1 MRTLGGRSPPAHHD
15 TAENRGGRCAQF
27 AQGRTAATSC
37 CLGAAAGAEAQV
49 LRTQSPRGS
58 PSGAKGCR
66 GKAHPPGDCHHRSL
80 WGSVLLS
87 PDASSPV
94 PDTARRKPETLL
106 SCSPLRHR
114 RGSTP
119 VSPAPHLPPA
129 PSRDPGVG
137 GSPVEA
143 RPSHPGLWLARS
155 LSPARP
161 LSFLFP
167 SPSFPP
173 LQCPR
178 RLGSPWLSGSHG
190 LLSLLSSPPG
200 FLKGSK
206 GSGSLVLHFHDS
218 HPYLFPADF

>member
-66 GKAHPPGDCHHRSL
+66 GKAHPPGDCHRRSL

-155 LSPARP
+155 LPVPCPATVLSVSQP
-161 LSFLFP
+161 LLPTPPVPQEAGVSLALRKP
-167 SPSFPP
+167 WPPFPP
-173 LQCPR
+173 LFTTRLFERVKGQWKPR
-178 RLGSPWLSGSHG
+178 ASFPRQP
-190 LLSLLSSPPG
+190 SLFVPC
-200 FLKGSK
+200 
-206 GSGSLVLHFHDS
+206 
-218 HPYLFPADF
+218 